1 MQAVT
6 TNPHYSLVLEYCP
19 RGSLW
24 SYLQNKDNAISWE
37 ERRRLAVEIAQGVL
51 YLHECSPP
59 ILHRDLKSLNIFLD
73 ASLRIKI
80 GDFGWTKTLEEYM
93 TNKIGTYQW
102 MAPEVI
108 GSKPYTEKADVFSYS
123 IILWEI
129 ASREPPYR
137 NINGAKVSEEVLN
150 RELRPTVPPKC
161 PEGFAK
167 LMKKCWESDPNRR
180 PGFR

>member
-1 MQAVT
+1 M
-6 TNPHYSLVLEYCP
+6 
-19 RGSLW
+19 
-24 SYLQNKDNAISWE
+24 
-37 ERRRLAVEIAQGVL
+37 L
-51 YLHECSPP
+51 YLHSCSPP

-73 ASLRIKI
+73 VNLRIKI

-108 GSKPYTEKADVFSYS
+108 GSKPYSEKADVFSYS

-137 NINGAKVSEEVLN
+137 NINGTKVSEEVLN
-150 RELRPTVPPKC
+150 RELRPAVSPKC
-161 PEGFAK
+161 PESFAK
-167 LMKKCWESDPNRR
+167 LMHRCWESDPSKR
-180 PGFR
+180 PNFREVIREL

>member
-1 MQAVT
+1 M
-6 TNPHYSLVLEYCP
+6 HL
-19 RGSLW
+19 
-24 SYLQNKDNAISWE
+24 
-37 ERRRLAVEIAQGVL
+37 
-51 YLHECSPP
+51 CSPP

-73 ASLRIKI
+73 GNLRIKI

-108 GSKPYTEKADVFSYS
+108 GCKPYTEKADVFSYS

-137 NINGAKVSEEVLN
+137 NINGTKVSEEVLN
-150 RELRPTVPPKC
+150 RELRPPIPPKT
-161 PEGFAK
+161 PEPWTK
-167 LMKKCWESDPNRR
+167 LMRRCWESDPARR
-180 PGFR
+180 PNFKEIIREL

>member
-1 MQAVT
+1 MVKKFKIENGDVSLRDFLSECNAMEAVRHPYIVMFLGAVT
-6 TNPHYSLVLEYCP
+6 KSKNYSIILEYCD

-24 SYLQNKDNAISWE
+24 SYLQNQENTISWE
-37 ERRRLAVEIAQGVL
+37 DRKRFAMEIAQGVL
-51 YLHECSPP
+51 YLHSCTPP

-73 ASLRIKI
+73 KHLTIKI

-108 GSKPYTEKADVFSYS
+108 GNKPYTEKADVFSYS

-129 ASREPPYR
+129 ASR
-137 NINGAKVSEEVLN
+137 
-150 RELRPTVPPKC
+150 
-161 PEGFAK
+161 
-167 LMKKCWESDPNRR
+167 
-180 PGFR
+180 

>member
-1 MQAVT
+1 MEAVRHPSIVMFLGAVT
-6 TNPHYSLVLEYCP
+6 TQPHYSIILEYCSK
-19 RGSLW
+19 GSLW

-37 ERRRLAVEIAQGVL
+37 ERRRLSIEIAQGVL
-51 YLHECSPP
+51 YLHSCTPP

-73 ASLRIKI
+73 GNLRIKI

-108 GSKPYTEKADVFSYS
+108 GNKPYSEKADVFSYS
-123 IILWEI
+123 IIMWEI

-137 NINGAKVSEEVLN
+137 NINGTKVSE
-150 RELRPTVPPKC
+150 
-161 PEGFAK
+161 
-167 LMKKCWESDPNRR
+167 
-180 PGFR
+180 